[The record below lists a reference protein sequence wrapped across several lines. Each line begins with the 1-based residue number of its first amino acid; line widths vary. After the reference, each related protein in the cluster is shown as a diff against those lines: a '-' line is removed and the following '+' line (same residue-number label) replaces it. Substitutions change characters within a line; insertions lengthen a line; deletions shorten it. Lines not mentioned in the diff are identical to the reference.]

1 MKKYTLTADTRNLV
15 GRKVKNLRKE
25 GKLPASLYGK
35 HVQSESLTISEE
47 LFRDVYEKAGETGLI
62 ELHVGSQVKPVLVHT
77 VQIDPVS
84 DALLHVEFY
93 QVNLKEKVKAHVPVV
108 QTGESSAIKEKLGV
122 LLTLM
127 DDIEVEALP
136 ADLPEKIE
144 VDISVLTEVDQ
155 EIRVSD
161 LKVPSEVVILSDM
174 EQGVVKVG
182 ALVTREAE
190 AEAAADEAAKAAAA
204 TTEGAEAPVTEGA
217 PGAEG
222 ETDVKKEAAPESK

>member
-1 MKKYTLTADTRNLV
+1 MKKYTLTAEVRTLV

-35 HVQSESLTISEE
+35 HIKSLSLVLSEE
-47 LFRDVYEKAGETGLI
+47 LFSDVYDKAGETGLI
-62 ELHVGSQVKPVLVHT
+62 ELHVDKEVKPVLVHT

-84 DALLHVEFY
+84 SALLHVELY
-93 QVNLKEKVKAHVPVV
+93 QVNLKEKVKAKVPVV
-108 QTGESSAIKEKLGV
+108 QVGESPAAAEKLGV
-122 LLTLM
+122 LLTLL
-127 DDIEVEALP
+127 DEIEVEALP

-144 VDISVLTEVDQ
+144 VDISTLTAVDQ

-161 LKVPSEVVILSDM
+161 LKVPSEVTILSDI

-190 AEAAADEAAKAAAA
+190 AEAQAEEAAKAAAAA
-204 TTEGAEAPVTEGA
+204 TTEGAEAEATDGTQA
-217 PGAEG
+217 AGAE
-222 ETDVKKEAAPESK
+222 VKKEETTDAK